1 MTTTTATTAR
11 PARTLLLGPPG
22 TVRDLVA
29 AVLSLQGLSVLT
41 LDLETVAAPAG
52 EAAGTHTDSSG
63 SPDSSEP
70 AVLVL
75 VGPGAEEW
83 DLARRLGRGV
93 VLVADGHLD
102 DEAIVRAVVQGADA
116 VVHTNASPVE
126 LTRAVDAVRRGDT
139 LLTPAQA
146 RRLAAITRAG
156 RLAARA
162 ELRLTP
168 RERAIL
174 LSVEQGQSVK
184 QTARTLGIAAKTVE
198 NLQSRLFR
206 KLGARNRAHAVILAH
221 RLGLLEPA
229 DPIAA

>member
-1 MTTTTATTAR
+1 LTSATASPTPTGAAP

-22 TVRDLVA
+22 TVRDLVG
-29 AVLSLQGLSVLT
+29 AVLSLQGFSVLT
-41 LDLETVAAPAG
+41 LDPETAIPPAG
-52 EAAGTHTDSSG
+52 EVAHAH
-63 SPDSSEP
+63 PSSEP

-93 VLVADGHLD
+93 VLVADANLD
-102 DEAIVRAVVQGADA
+102 DEAVVRAVVQGADA
-116 VVHTNASPVE
+116 VVHTDASPVE
-126 LTRAVDAVRRGDT
+126 LTRAVDAVRQGDAV
-139 LLTPAQA
+139 LSPGQV
-146 RRLAAITRAG
+146 RRLAATARNG
-156 RLAARA
+156 HVAAQA

-174 LSVEQGQSVK
+174 LSVERGESVK
-184 QTARTLGIAAKTVE
+184 QTARTLGIASKTVE

-206 KLGARNRAHAVILAH
+206 KLGARNRAHAVTLAH

-229 DPIAA
+229 DQIAS

>member
-1 MTTTTATTAR
+1 MTTTTRATTATTV
-11 PARTLLLGPPG
+11 RTLLLGPRG
-22 TVRDLVA
+22 TVRDLVG
-29 AVLSLQGLSVLT
+29 AVLSLQGFSVLT
-41 LDLETVAAPAG
+41 LDPETVTAPPG
-52 EAAGTHTDSSG
+52 EAADVHN
-63 SPDSSEP
+63 SSEP

-102 DEAIVRAVVQGADA
+102 DEAVVRAVVQGADA
-116 VVHTNASPVE
+116 VVHTDASPVE
-126 LTRAVDAVRRGDT
+126 LTRAVDAVRQGDAV
-139 LLTPAQA
+139 LTPAQA
-146 RRLAAITRAG
+146 RRLAATARTG
-156 RLAARA
+156 YVAAQA

-174 LSVEQGQSVK
+174 LSVEQGESVK
-184 QTARTLGIAAKTVE
+184 QTARSLGIASKTVE

-206 KLGARNRAHAVILAH
+206 KLGARNRAHAVTLAH

-229 DPIAA
+229 DQIAS

>member
-1 MTTTTATTAR
+1 LTAPAAGSAGTTAAAA
-11 PARTLLLGPPG
+11 ARTLLLGPSG

-29 AVLSLQGLSVLT
+29 AVLTLQGFSVLT
-41 LDLETVAAPAG
+41 LDPDTVTPPPGDAG
-52 EAAGTHTDSSG
+52 
-63 SPDSSEP
+63 PVPPSSEP

-75 VGPGAEEW
+75 VAPGAEEW

-93 VLVADGHLD
+93 VLVADRHVD
-102 DEAIVRAVVQGADA
+102 DDAVIQAVVQGADA
-116 VVHTNASPVE
+116 VVHTDGSPVE

-139 LLTPAQA
+139 ILTPTQV
-146 RRLAAITRAG
+146 RRLAA
-156 RLAARA
+156 AARTGHVAAQA

-184 QTARTLGIAAKTVE
+184 QTARSLGITSKTVE

-206 KLGARNRAHAVILAH
+206 KLGARNRAHAVTLAH

-229 DPIAA
+229 EQIAS